1 MNVPKVKTAVIGCG
15 MISNI
20 YIRNLKKMFYII
32 DLVAVCDVFAA
43 AAEEKAKTFGVEKVM
58 TVEEIAQDPEIELVI
73 NLTGPGVHYQIIKQM
88 LEAGKN
94 VFTEKI
100 FTTDLEQSKEL
111 VRLADE
117 KGLYLGVAPD
127 TVLGAGIQ
135 TAKKIIESGL
145 IGEITSVQATINRNQ
160 LMNSE
165 VFRVLRGAGGQL
177 PYDLGI
183 YYVATLLAVVGPVK
197 EISAFGNPAPLHEP
211 ELLTVNGDLDPWQ
224 IPGSNVLTAALRF
237 ENGALGTVHF
247 DGNTVSAEQHS
258 ITIFGT
264 EGILKIGDPNF
275 FGSEVKLIRGET
287 GECVVPFTHGFDG
300 KNRVED
306 PQWFDAYGH
315 RGIGAA
321 ELAWALRTG
330 RKQIR
335 CSKEF
340 GLHCQEILFGMDKS
354 VVTGAVYKMESG
366 FVMKGLES
374 GHYDTVSN
382 GFATGSAEKSL
393 VK

>member
-43 AAEEKAKTFGVEKVM
+43 AAEEKTKTFGVEKVM

-88 LEAGKN
+88 LEASKN

-165 VFRVLRGAGGQL
+165 VFRVLRGASGQL

-183 YYVATLLAVVGPVK
+183 YYIATLLAVVGPVK

-211 ELLTVNGDLDPWQ
+211 ELLTINGDLDPWQ

-247 DGNTVSAEQHS
+247 DGNTISAEQHA
-258 ITIFGT
+258 ITVFGT

-275 FGSEVKLIRGET
+275 FGSEVKLIRGE
-287 GECVVPFTHGFDG
+287 CVVPFTHGFDG

-306 PQWFDAYGH
+306 SQWFDAYGH

-340 GLHCQEILFGMDKS
+340 GLHCQEVLFGMDKS
-354 VVTGAVYKMESG
+354 VETGAVYKMESG